1 MTLVISN
8 KWNNERY
15 FIPRF
20 LLRHEILY
28 LMCVTLLSLHRQP
41 HSWEHLKFRFTE
53 PAAWSVAMIWIN
65 LVWVH
70 HLPPTVIYWYIDL
83 EYDFVSLSVFFLC
96 TCTLTVKR
104 QEIQVSSIIYTF
116 HYSNSTCSVMIDQH
130 CAGNERAYLIGCLH
144 EE

>member
-1 MTLVISN
+1 MKQLKIFHST
-8 KWNNERY
+8 
-15 FIPRF
+15 
-20 LLRHEILY
+20 ILIEARNS
-28 LMCVTLLSLHRQP
+28 LSDVRD
-41 HSWEHLKFRFTE
+41 SSE
-53 PAAWSVAMIWIN
+53 PPQTATQLGAFKIQIYWTWIN

-104 QEIQVSSIIYTF
+104 QEIQVSSTIYTF

-130 CAGNERAYLIGCLH
+130 CAGNERPYLIGCLH